1 MIQVKESKRQFIFDV
16 VNKGGEKEKME
27 LFVNF
32 CEDTIFEMQLA
43 AQISGSESGEEL
55 KAKDDNEEKDNVE
68 TNENL
73 VEDSR
78 CFSIRN
84 IRKHIKR
91 ITIRNIISAIF
102 SFFQNILVFI
112 THAFLGLV
120 WFCLY
125 LLYHIFLSGWIIDV
139 AKEINL
145 ADLLG
150 DLRDPTMVEAIGVR
164 EGAVRENNV
173 CHTVAFSSRTNLRG
187 MSLDLSAVSRDPQ
200 LLTDIFGLCL
210 KKEGGKYTLSSG
222 DQHSSLDEFLNT
234 SKCQVNSL
242 EYTSVN
248 LLSNMLNLIVFLLLM
263 VLVTIHLVHFCKMFA
278 PKVDVFCFFFV
289 STKWTMVFI
298 KLTFVSTLNIFCSN
312 ILTFVW
318 ICVFS
323 KQMLCPL

>member
-55 KAKDDNEEKDNVE
+55 KAKDDNEEKNKLE
-68 TNENL
+68 MNENL
-73 VEDSR
+73 AEDNRMTKDSR

-84 IRKHIKR
+84 IRKHIMR
-91 ITIRNIISAIF
+91 ITIRSIISAIF
-102 SFFQNILVFI
+102 SFFHNVLLFI
-112 THAFLGLV
+112 TRAFLGLV

-139 AKEINL
+139 AKEMKL
-145 ADLLG
+145 VDLLG
-150 DLRDPTMVEAIGVR
+150 DLRDPTMVEAIGLR
-164 EGAVRENNV
+164 EGAVIENNT
-173 CHTVAFSSRTNLRG
+173 CHTRAFSSRSNLRG

-234 SKCQVNSL
+234 SKYQVSSL
-242 EYTSVN
+242 EYTTVN
-248 LLSNMLNLIVFLLLM
+248 LLKCQ
-263 VLVTIHLVHFCKMFA
+263 TC
-278 PKVDVFCFFFV
+278 
-289 STKWTMVFI
+289 
-298 KLTFVSTLNIFCSN
+298 
-312 ILTFVW
+312 
-318 ICVFS
+318 
-323 KQMLCPL
+323 